1 MSSLKRLAFDLESDG
16 LLPELTKI
24 HCLAV
29 RNIDTDEAEVF
40 NGSNIVDA
48 LKLLDTADEIWAH
61 NGINF

>member
-29 RNIDTDEAEVF
+29 RNIDTDEAKFLTEAT
-40 NGSNIVDA
+40 SS
-48 LKLLDTADEIWAH
+48 TH
-61 NGINF
+61 

>member
-48 LKLLDTADEIWAH
+48 LKLLDTADVYVLEERTP
-61 NGINF
+61 